1 MRAMNWT
8 SLIADLRG
16 AGLTRADIATQT
28 GSGTST
34 IADLEMI
41 DGREPRYALG
51 QRLIELHTKV
61 CILRQSSQGKAA

>member
-1 MRAMNWT
+1 M
-8 SLIADLRG
+8 IAELRS
-16 AGLTRADIATQT
+16 AGLTRADIANQT
-28 GSGTST
+28 DSGTST

-61 CILRQSSQGKAA
+61 CILCQSAKDRAA